1 MADDMSGQDDLDEPT
16 SELLLLAS
24 IGDFQLGCLVVAEA
38 QSLRHFEMSV
48 HEEYEYDEQRRVD

>member
-16 SELLLLAS
+16 GEFLLLAS
-24 IGDFQLGCLVVAEA
+24 ISHLQLGCLVVAEA

-48 HEEYEYDEQRRVD
+48 HEEY